1 MVAKRGKTSPPN
13 SNKKQK
19 IAEQQVSTE
28 PTEEDIRAQNI
39 DMIVQ
44 AIEDNAKEPDVKDI
58 LIQGVQ
64 LSFRDPKDTRH
75 DIHSEFI
82 TMIEENLTQYVDT
95 MKQQL
100 DEIKNQIDNADQIKE
115 DNVQQKNDLEAKLE
129 VKKEEIEAK
138 KVEVAQL
145 EGNYDAALLKRV
157 EKTEATS
164 KALAPMNQM
173 KADLEEAEE
182 KQKIFEDLYT
192 NNENNLEAGRKSQI
206 GIIASYL
213 KNMGA
218 SSSLTVSA
226 PVVLSKKMRTDFD
239 TGVLDEIR
247 QLFVAHVE
255 KLKASIATETATHH
269 ELVNGLQAAEQAAT
283 EADNAQNVARE
294 QLNGLNGEKKELEN
308 KKKAVDKL
316 LNSHDKIMKT
326 NAESLKTITASHEH
340 LKHVYAT
347 AIALRDRTD
356 KVPECSENLEQTPIM
371 VIE

>member
-1 MVAKRGKTSPPN
+1 MVAKRGKTSPPG

-19 IAEQQVSTE
+19 VVEQQAPTE
-28 PTEEDIRAQNI
+28 PTEEDIRDQKL

-44 AIEDNAKEPDVKDI
+44 AIEDNAKESEVKEI
-58 LIQGVQ
+58 LVQGVK
-64 LSFRDPKDTRH
+64 LSFRDPKDIRH

-82 TMIEENLTQYVDT
+82 SMVEENLTQYVDT

-100 DEIKNQIDNADQIKE
+100 DEIQNQIDNADQIKE

-129 VKKEEIEAK
+129 KKKEEIEAK

-145 EGNYDAALLKRV
+145 EDNYNEALLKKV
-157 EKTEATS
+157 NKTEATGL
-164 KALAPMNQM
+164 ALAPMNQM
-173 KADLEEAEE
+173 KKDLEEAEE
-182 KQKIFEDLYT
+182 KQNIFEDLFT
-192 NNENNLEAGRKSQI
+192 NNENNLEAGRKSKI
-206 GIIASYL
+206 GVIASYL

-239 TGVLDEIR
+239 TGVLDEIW
-247 QLFVAHVE
+247 QLFKAHVE
-255 KLKASIATETATHH
+255 KLKASIATETTTHH
-269 ELVNGLQAAEQAAT
+269 ELVIGLQAAEQAAT
-283 EADNAQNVARE
+283 EAENAQHVAKQE
-294 QLNGLNGEKKELEN
+294 LAGLNSEKKELEN

-340 LKHVYAT
+340 LKHVYET

-356 KVPECSENLEQTPIM
+356 KVPECSENQEQTPSM
-371 VIE
+371 VE